1 MRLPLLERASYHR
14 PHVATLRLYSVT
26 SVWGVQYG
34 YEGFYST
41 KMPPKPLTADIVK
54 NLHDI
59 GGTVLGSSRGTPLSR
74 LYFLSP
80 RTSLLHDH
88 KKRFSSQLMERDGSG
103 VEDSR
108 TALLRL

>member
-1 MRLPLLERASYHR
+1 M
-14 PHVATLRLYSVT
+14 T

-59 GGTVLGSSRGTPLSR
+59 GGTVLGSSRGASSPLQLGHLSHPVLHFARPQETFLFSVDGERRLRSR
-74 LYFLSP
+74 RLSHCATQTVMYS
-80 RTSLLHDH
+80 TSLCTTL
-88 KKRFSSQLMERDGSG
+88 
-103 VEDSR
+103 
-108 TALLRL
+108 